1 MIRSIVVAEIHA
13 AAASAPRDTG
23 RAQGRMPRLHRV
35 PRADADGL
43 NRSVVG
49 KHQHEVL
56 AHGAEGADV
65 WRVSEARRGGGA
77 ATPTCGGR

>member
-1 MIRSIVVAEIHA
+1 
-13 AAASAPRDTG
+13 
-23 RAQGRMPRLHRV
+23 MPRLHRV

-56 AHGAEGADV
+56 VHGAEGADV

-77 ATPTCGGR
+77 ATPAVAAERCRDLRGQIVKLETLKQ